1 MEGNQIVTGHARKRV
16 DALTWICG
24 SGRGAWA
31 LVATPK
37 QLAVKKSLFCE
48 KTASCVRRK
57 PLDGMVPV
65 LDT

>member
-1 MEGNQIVTGHARKRV
+1 MDGNQIVTGRARKRV
-16 DALTWICG
+16 GALTWICG

-37 QLAVKKSLFCE
+37 QLAVKSLFCE